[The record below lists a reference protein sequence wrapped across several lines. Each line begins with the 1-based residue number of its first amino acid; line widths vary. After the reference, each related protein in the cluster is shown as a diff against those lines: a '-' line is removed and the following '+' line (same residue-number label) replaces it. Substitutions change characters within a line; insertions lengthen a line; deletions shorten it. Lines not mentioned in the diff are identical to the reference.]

1 MKVKKDSS
9 DIEHKETLGVRVM
22 NDTGQSHSAHTVN
35 LKETFLCVNY
45 DNSSL
50 IINSRIVLNLS

>member
-22 NDTGQSHSAHTVN
+22 IQAKV
-35 LKETFLCVNY
+35 VV
-45 DNSSL
+45 L
-50 IINSRIVLNLS
+50 IQ